1 MIWKTIVANGIWL
14 SLIWLVCDYG
24 PAGRIGTGDNLYES
38 ENVAGIVWIDSDI
51 GHNKIDGALIFEIFF
66 SKVTG

>member
-1 MIWKTIVANGIWL
+1 M
-14 SLIWLVCDYG
+14 CDYG